1 MNEEDSE
8 EEIEQIPISKTKRK
22 RVDSEDEPDD
32 LMMDDSVSDQSDD
45 QVGDYDDEEGEEGG
59 LVDVMESDDEVE
71 GGHEMR
77 RLEESSSADQE
88 MAEYDDE
95 SSDQ

>member
-32 LMMDDSVSDQSDD
+32 LMMDDSVSD
-45 QVGDYDDEEGEEGG
+45 
-59 LVDVMESDDEVE
+59 
-71 GGHEMR
+71 
-77 RLEESSSADQE
+77 
-88 MAEYDDE
+88 
-95 SSDQ
+95 